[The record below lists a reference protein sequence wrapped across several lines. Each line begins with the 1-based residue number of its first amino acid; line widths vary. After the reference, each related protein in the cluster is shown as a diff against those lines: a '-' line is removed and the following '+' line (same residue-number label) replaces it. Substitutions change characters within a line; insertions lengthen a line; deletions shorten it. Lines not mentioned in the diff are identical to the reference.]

1 MSSDDATVQSLHR
14 VRAERAADKILEQGG
29 LAVDSLEGVRLMLCL
44 AYHEGVMDGSE
55 DAVTILRNELARIA

>member
-1 MSSDDATVQSLHR
+1 MSETSDNVSSMHR

-29 LAVDSLEGVRLMLCL
+29 MAIDSLQGVRLMLCL

-55 DAVTILRNELARIA
+55 ATVQILRAELSKLA